1 MQKKKTDNDIESE
14 PIESNEKF
22 SDSDFDYC
30 KLEEIIQNNCFEDIT
45 SDKAKEVYSYIKSNL
60 INNDNDYILIKTD
73 NVIYQVSS
81 VKHQMNSNSKYIS
94 NIDLGECEE
103 RLENTYNIS
112 ESNDLIIFQINIKDL
127 EKTKTYVQYE
137 IYHPNTLQQLKLDI
151 SKIFQ

>member
-30 KLEEIIQNNCFEDIT
+30 KLEEIIQNNCFDDIK

-81 VKHQMNSNSKYIS
+81 VKHQMNLNSKDIS

-103 RLENTYNIS
+103 RLKNTYNIS

-151 SKIFQ
+151 FEDIQ